1 MASNSRTWSDID
13 KAAMDFFAQKRAEN
27 PLPVSDRALAR
38 ALGVSAP
45 RVADLFNYRHGVPTL
60 QEFVSLCVVFSA
72 KPSETISLAIENAQR
87 REDSQ
92 AIIDVSQLS
101 EDARKEMALKNLE
114 AHAIEIAALE
124 DKNKN
129 ALIDRGEIDEP

>member
-72 KPSETISLAIENAQR
+72 KPSETISLAIENAQK
-87 REDSQ
+87 RESSQ
-92 AIIDVSQLS
+92 TAVDVSQLTD
-101 EDARKEMALKNLE
+101 EQKTAIVLKKLRQGDQAL
-114 AHAIEIAALE
+114 AALHDP
-124 DKNKN
+124 DKEILMNG
-129 ALIDRGEIDEP
+129 GEISDE